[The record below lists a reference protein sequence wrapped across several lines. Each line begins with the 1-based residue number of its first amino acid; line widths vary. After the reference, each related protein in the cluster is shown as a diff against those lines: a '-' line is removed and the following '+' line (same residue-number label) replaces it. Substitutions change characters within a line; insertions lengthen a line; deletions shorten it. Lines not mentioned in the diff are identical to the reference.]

1 MIFGSHV
8 EFGSHFDYSLQS
20 WLSYSQ
26 KTTSFFSE
34 IVFYFI
40 SIGLHGKFQMAIF
53 MLFHGM
59 LMKGFSNVLNELNRD
74 SYEFPHF

>member
-8 EFGSHFDYSLQS
+8 EFGGHFDYSLQCR
-20 WLSYSQ
+20 LRYSQ

-34 IVFYFI
+34 IIFYFI